1 MTSYWCE
8 FAWLGGEA
16 VVGGVVIDV
25 DSGRISSIT
34 TGVQP
39 CPTAAVRLAGV
50 TLPGMA
56 NAHSHAFHRLLR
68 GRTHAGPGSFWT
80 WREQMY
86 TASRVLDPSNY
97 FVLASAVFAEM
108 AMAGISAVG
117 EFHYVH
123 HGRDASSY
131 DDRNAMGNALIA
143 AANQAGIRITLLDAC
158 YLYGGL
164 RADGHYA
171 PSGDQ
176 SRFSDGSVSAWIDR
190 VRDLRGSD
198 VARVGAAIH
207 SVRAVD
213 EESMAAV
220 GEYASAAGQP
230 LHVHLSEQPEE
241 NELCLAA
248 TGLTPTQLLDRA
260 GVLGPNLTAVH
271 ATHLTDSDIDL
282 LGTADS
288 KICMCP
294 TTERDLADGIGP
306 SLRLTAA
313 GCLLCLG
320 SDSHAVIDML
330 AETRAVELNERLVH
344 NVRGNHSVGSLLAA
358 ATVNGHRSLGWDD
371 AGELIPG
378 SRADLV
384 TVGLDSV
391 RVAGTEAANALG
403 SVVYAATAADIRHVV
418 IDGRVVVRDG
428 QHVSIDVVGALSG
441 IIKGFTGV

>member
-108 AMAGISAVG
+108 AMAGISALG

-171 PSGDQ
+171 PSGDRVASVTGV
-176 SRFSDGSVSAWIDR
+176 SRHGSIG
-190 VRDLRGSD
+190 L
-198 VARVGAAIH
+198 AI
-207 SVRAVD
+207 
-213 EESMAAV
+213 
-220 GEYASAAGQP
+220 Y
-230 LHVHLSEQPEE
+230 
-241 NELCLAA
+241 
-248 TGLTPTQLLDRA
+248 
-260 GVLGPNLTAVH
+260 
-271 ATHLTDSDIDL
+271 
-282 LGTADS
+282 
-288 KICMCP
+288 
-294 TTERDLADGIGP
+294 
-306 SLRLTAA
+306 
-313 GCLLCLG
+313 
-320 SDSHAVIDML
+320 
-330 AETRAVELNERLVH
+330 
-344 NVRGNHSVGSLLAA
+344 AA
-358 ATVNGHRSLGWDD
+358 ATLHASGQRFTPCEQSMKSPWLRSVNTLRQRVSLCTFICRNNRRKTSCASRRPDSRPHSCSTAQVCWDPTSPPCTLRTSPTPTSTSSGRPTPRSACARLLNATWPTGSVHRS
-371 AGELIPG
+371 G
-378 SRADLV
+378 SQRPV
-384 TVGLDSV
+384 VCYVS
-391 RVAGTEAANALG
+391 AAIAM
-403 SVVYAATAADIRHVV
+403 
-418 IDGRVVVRDG
+418 
-428 QHVSIDVVGALSG
+428 Q
-441 IIKGFTGV
+441 